1 MAKKLRTRNHKVVL
15 SRSRGGDVGITIFL
29 FIFGLFMFFP
39 MYYAIVQSLKPLDEL
54 WNYPP
59 KFYVVM
65 PTFSNYA
72 DMFQSMTSSWVPFS
86 RYIFNT
92 VFISVVGTF
101 GNLVFGSLAAYAVSK
116 IKFPGRSILF
126 AGVKYSLMF
135 TATVTSMVNFMTL
148 STLGLVDT
156 YWAIIIPAWGATL
169 GMFLMRQFMVDG
181 ISDTILESARLDGS
195 SEFRTYSERF
205 L

>member
-29 FIFGLFMFFP
+29 VIFGLFMFFP

-59 KFYVVM
+59 KFIVM
-65 PTFSNYA
+65 KPTFSNYA

-101 GNLVFGSLAAYAVSK
+101 GNLVFG
-116 IKFPGRSILF
+116 
-126 AGVKYSLMF
+126 
-135 TATVTSMVNFMTL
+135 
-148 STLGLVDT
+148 
-156 YWAIIIPAWGATL
+156 
-169 GMFLMRQFMVDG
+169 
-181 ISDTILESARLDGS
+181 
-195 SEFRTYSERF
+195 
-205 L
+205 